1 MNPAEK
7 VSHISPERRL
17 LDIDLKEVWQY
28 RDLYVMYVKR
38 DITTYYKQTIF
49 GPLWYLFQPILTTIM
64 YMFVFG
70 TLANIPTDGIPQPLF
85 YLAGISLWNY
95 FSLCFTACSDV
106 FGKNAH
112 IFGKAYFP
120 RLVVPLASFTS
131 NLIRFVIQ
139 FALFIAAYL
148 YFYIT
153 GQIPSTIT
161 VNILLIPFI
170 VALVGILSM
179 SCGMI
184 ISSWT
189 VKYKDL
195 IFLIQ
200 FGVQL
205 LMYGTPVIYPLSFAP
220 EKYRWLMNLNPLT
233 PLFESFKYVCLG
245 VGTFNRASM
254 LYSLV
259 VTCIITFIAVIVFN
273 KTEQKFIDTI

>member
-139 FALFIAAYL
+139 FALFIAAYI